1 MGKINASQKE
11 HIVSTLRKIQY
22 GSVVIN
28 VHNGEIKQIDT
39 TEKRR
44 FSSSERLASP
54 SVKI

>member
-44 FSSSERLASP
+44 FSSSERSASP